1 MSICGVGL
9 NNHLVYEPVKTRL
22 LHILVQDFFITRVAS
37 IKMLVLF

>member
-22 LHILVQDFFITRVAS
+22 LHILVQDFFYY
-37 IKMLVLF
+37 